1 MMFSGGKDS
10 LAALMRLNDDP
21 AWRVERLITTFSEN
35 SERIALHGTPLALL
49 RRQADALDL
58 PLTEIGLP
66 EDCDNQS
73 YLARVAR
80 ALEPLRAGGIH
91 HVAFGDLFLAD
102 IREFR
107 EAQMAEVGM
116 TPLFPLWHTDT
127 TELACELI
135 DAGVKARVC
144 CVDLEVLSADLLGRI
159 WDRELLAELPAGV
172 DPCGENGEFHTLVID
187 APVMQHS
194 LDVVPGHT
202 HVSHQRFCMLDL
214 QLI

>member
-1 MMFSGGKDS
+1 MFSGGKDS
-10 LAALMRLNDDP
+10 LAALMRLNEDP
-21 AWRVERLITTFSEN
+21 AWRVERLITTFNESIG
-35 SERIALHGTPLALL
+35 RIALHGTPLALL

-66 EDCDNQS
+66 EDCDNPT
-73 YLARVAR
+73 YLVRVER
-80 ALEPLRAGGIH
+80 ALEPLRDSGLQ

-107 EAQMAEVGM
+107 ETQMAGLGM
-116 TPLFPLWHTDT
+116 TPLFPLWRSDT
-127 TELACELI
+127 RELAHELI
-135 DAGVKARVC
+135 DAGLRARIC
-144 CVDLEVLSADLLGRI
+144 CVDLASLPVEVLGRT

-172 DPCGENGEFHTLVID
+172 DPCGENGEFHTLVVD
-187 APVMQHS
+187 APVMRHS
-194 LDVVPGHT
+194 LDVAPGDT